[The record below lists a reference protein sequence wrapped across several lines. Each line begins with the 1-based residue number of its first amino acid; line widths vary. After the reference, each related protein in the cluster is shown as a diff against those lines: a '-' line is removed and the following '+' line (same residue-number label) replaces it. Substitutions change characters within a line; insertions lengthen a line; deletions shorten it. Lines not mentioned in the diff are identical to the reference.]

1 METFRKTSILPNH
14 PATPFTAHFDQK
26 AP

>member
-1 METFRKTSILPNH
+1 MKTLKKTRTLRNH